1 MSASPHTVS
10 GWLWPVRRTVS
21 RLRLK
26 AALYVTEKKM
36 GKGQQTR
43 RTQFALLLP
52 APDSIVF
59 LGDSI
64 TEGGLWEEWFPGEH
78 SVNRGIGGETS
89 VQVLERIDGT
99 INDPAAVFLLI
110 GTNDLTLGYS
120 IPVIAKNVERVVARV
135 RALAPHAQVIVQSVM
150 PRGARWKHSV
160 LRLNAA
166 LADVADRCAARYIDL
181 WPALSDSDGALRPG
195 MTIDGL
201 HLTGPGYKAWV
212 HELQPFIAAIRA
224 EGTERNGQ
232 AV

>member
-1 MSASPHTVS
+1 MNASPRTVGGWS
-10 GWLWPVRRTVS
+10 GPVRRIAS

-26 AALYVTEKKM
+26 AALYVTEEQM

-43 RTQFALLLP
+43 RTQFALLVP
-52 APDSIVF
+52 EPNSIVF

-89 VQVLERIDGT
+89 VQVLKRIDRT
-99 INDPAAVFLLI
+99 LNDPVAVFLLI
-110 GTNDLTLGYS
+110 GTNDLTVGYS
-120 IPVIAKNVERVVARV
+120 IPVIANNVERIVERV
-135 RALAPHAQVIVQSVM
+135 RALAPNAQVFVQSVM

-181 WPALSDSDGALRPG
+181 WPALSDSEGALRPG